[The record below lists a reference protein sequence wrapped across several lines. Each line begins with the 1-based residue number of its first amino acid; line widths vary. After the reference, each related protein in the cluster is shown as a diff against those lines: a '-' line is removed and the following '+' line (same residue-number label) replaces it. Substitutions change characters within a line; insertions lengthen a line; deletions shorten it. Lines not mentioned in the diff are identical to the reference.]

1 MKLYAD
7 TPGRRAAQIVADL
20 LFVFWLVL
28 WVWVGNQVHDTTMA
42 LAAPGRETAE
52 ANSYVALRPRW
63 RSLLDGFVA
72 VPGPAE

>member
-28 WVWVGNQVHDTTMA
+28 WVWVGNQVHDTTR
-42 LAAPGRETAE
+42 LHGRHAH
-52 ANSYVALRPRW
+52 VARNRLGGGVLSFSAHRRLLF
-63 RSLLDGFVA
+63 RSSLM
-72 VPGPAE
+72 

>member
-52 ANSYVALRPRW
+52 AAT
-63 RSLLDGFVA
+63 SLSGSLTDEGCA
-72 VPGPAE
+72 DHR